1 MGINFTMIW
10 LQYSYTRRSLC
21 CEYGTESSIEMHK
34 SNDLVTMNLHRRLS
48 VVSSCNFHF
57 LDTTYMSSLPVCLD
71 CLRRPFTIRMRSLA
85 RACRCPFTLKWLEI
99 RASVHGSPFMTR
111 KGIQSLLLHAFRLVN
126 GSKLLSNNYY

>member
-1 MGINFTMIW
+1 MIW
-10 LQYSYTRRSLC
+10 LQYSYTRHSLC

-48 VVSSCNFHF
+48 VVSSCNFHHSFHF

-71 CLRRPFTIRMRSLA
+71 CLRRPFTIRVRSLA
-85 RACRCPFTLKWLEI
+85 HACRCPFTLKWLEI

-111 KGIQSLLLHAFRLVN
+111 WWFERVQLSSRKGVHHRIHTSEH
-126 GSKLLSNNYY
+126 GIG